1 MEESLDGICISNR
14 LSDMEKSSLDH
25 LMEQNET
32 DLPFLSAYAGKQTI
46 EEIFEWVRKVS
57 PEEMEVKVSENGVS
71 VSLQAA
77 NLPMVFSDI
86 QGVGFANPFLSEDR
100 HNMSVIITIVGD
112 EQKRLMS
119 RLNEFLA

>member
-1 MEESLDGICISNR
+1 
-14 LSDMEKSSLDH
+14 MEKSSLDH

-32 DLPFLSAYAGKQTI
+32 DLPFLSAYAGKQTTD
-46 EEIFEWVRKVS
+46 EIFEWVKETS
-57 PEEMEVKVSENGVS
+57 PEGMEVRMEKNGVL

-77 NLPMVFSDI
+77 NLPMVLSDI
-86 QGVGFANPFLSEDR
+86 QGLGFENPFLSEDR
-100 HNMSVIITIVGD
+100 NDMSVIITIVGD

>member
-1 MEESLDGICISNR
+1 
-14 LSDMEKSSLDH
+14 MEKSSLDH

-32 DLPFLSAYAGKQTI
+32 DLPFLSSYVGTQTT
-46 EEIFEWVRKVS
+46 EEILEWVKKAS
-57 PEEMEVKVSENGVS
+57 PEGMEVRMNENGVM

-77 NLPMVFSDI
+77 NLPMVLSDI
-86 QGVGFANPFLSEDR
+86 QGLGFENPFLSEDR

-119 RLNEFLA
+119 RLNEFLS